1 MVERNVLLKGLQ
13 HPFLVGLH
21 FSFQTPNMLFFVLDY
36 VNGGEVRVWKSH
48 LHVSCWIRS
57 QFSKKSKSS
66 FIFLKPW
73 LQVMLQP
80 AVTNHG
86 KLVVNYI
93 APGAIAGL
101 NFNTAETNWIN
112 FVLFIQST
120 GGFKATFCIFPRPHS
135 DLQRWLQTYRCMYYL
150 CLWGLAL
157 QVQNTNVWIQRVI
170 CKCVH
175 DTTTVCFQLFYHL
188 QREGSFPEPRA
199 AFYAAE
205 MAMALGYL
213 HSLDIVYR

>member
-1 MVERNVLLKGLQ
+1 
-13 HPFLVGLH
+13 
-21 FSFQTPNMLFFVLDY
+21 
-36 VNGGEVRVWKSH
+36 
-48 LHVSCWIRS
+48 
-57 QFSKKSKSS
+57 
-66 FIFLKPW
+66 
-73 LQVMLQP
+73 MLQP

-93 APGAIAGL
+93 APGAIVGL
-101 NFNTAETNWIN
+101 NINMAETNWIN
-112 FVLFIQST
+112 FILFIHST
-120 GGFKATFCIFPRPHS
+120 GGIQADFLHIL
-135 DLQRWLQTYRCMYYL
+135 LQRWQWTYRCMYYL

-157 QVQNTNVWIQRVI
+157 QVQNVNVWIQRAI

-175 DTTTVCFQLFYHL
+175 DTATVCFQLFYHL